1 MSVSLRCYS
10 TSLGCPKNRV
20 DTERLL
26 GSLGVALVPVE
37 SPDEA
42 ELVFINTCAF
52 IQPATEESVRTIAQ
66 AIADIEDLPKR
77 PLLAVAGCLVGRYHA
92 EDLAPELPEVDL
104 WLDNSD
110 LEEWPAMLARKLGL
124 PEPTVPGRIL
134 STGPSYAW
142 LKISDGCR
150 HACSFCAIPNIRGG
164 HRSHCKDMIVREA
177 RALLD
182 QGVKEL
188 NLVAQ
193 DLTEWGCDL
202 DGKQDLRTLLDGLL
216 PLPGLE
222 RLRLMYLYPA
232 GMTHEMLKYLREA
245 GKPFVPYF
253 DVPVQHSHPDV
264 LSRMGRPFARNPR
277 EAIDRI
283 RNVFPEAALRTSI
296 MVGFPGE
303 TEAEFAQT
311 KDTCTRA
318 GFARMHVFPYSER
331 EGTKA
336 ALMPDSVP
344 RHIREER
351 ARELIALGRE
361 LEKKALEA
369 RIGREEDVLVEE
381 IDGQGNGAG
390 YTGGYMRVCV
400 EGGKPGEIARV
411 RITGTDG
418 EELTGEIIENEKG
431 EIHMSDCLF
440 CKIAAGE
447 IPSTKVYED
456 ETTLAFRDIAPQ
468 APVHVLV
475 IPKKHVSGWYDAQ
488 GESDETLAHLMR
500 VAAQVAKSEGIVESG
515 FRVVSNCG
523 DDAQQTVKHLHLHVL
538 GGKKMDGR
546 MA

>member
-66 AIADIEDLPKR
+66 AIADIEELPKR

-110 LEEWPAMLARKLGL
+110 LEAWPAMLARKLGL

-222 RLRLMYLYPA
+222 RLRLVSLP
-232 GMTHEMLKYLREA
+232 RRN
-245 GKPFVPYF
+245 
-253 DVPVQHSHPDV
+253 D
-264 LSRMGRPFARNPR
+264 ARN
-277 EAIDRI
+277 
-283 RNVFPEAALRTSI
+283 
-296 MVGFPGE
+296 
-303 TEAEFAQT
+303 
-311 KDTCTRA
+311 
-318 GFARMHVFPYSER
+318 
-331 EGTKA
+331 
-336 ALMPDSVP
+336 
-344 RHIREER
+344 
-351 ARELIALGRE
+351 
-361 LEKKALEA
+361 
-369 RIGREEDVLVEE
+369 
-381 IDGQGNGAG
+381 
-390 YTGGYMRVCV
+390 
-400 EGGKPGEIARV
+400 
-411 RITGTDG
+411 
-418 EELTGEIIENEKG
+418 
-431 EIHMSDCLF
+431 
-440 CKIAAGE
+440 
-447 IPSTKVYED
+447 
-456 ETTLAFRDIAPQ
+456 
-468 APVHVLV
+468 
-475 IPKKHVSGWYDAQ
+475 
-488 GESDETLAHLMR
+488 
-500 VAAQVAKSEGIVESG
+500 AQVSARGGQAV
-515 FRVVSNCG
+515 R
-523 DDAQQTVKHLHLHVL
+523 TVL
-538 GGKKMDGR
+538 
-546 MA
+546 

>member
-26 GSLGVALVPVE
+26 GSLGVALVPIE

-66 AIADIEDLPKR
+66 AIADIEELPKR

-110 LEEWPAMLARKLGL
+110 LEAWPAMLARKLGL

-216 PLPGLE
+216 PSSMNSRRCSKCSSVSPGNPTMMLV
-222 RLRLMYLYPA
+222 RRAASGNTLRMRSMA
-232 GMTHEMLKYLREA
+232 SRGLRA
-245 GKPFVPYF
+245 K
-253 DVPVQHSHPDV
+253 
-264 LSRMGRPFARNPR
+264 GRP
-277 EAIDRI
+277 I
-283 RNVFPEAALRTSI
+283 
-296 MVGFPGE
+296 
-303 TEAEFAQT
+303 
-311 KDTCTRA
+311 
-318 GFARMHVFPYSER
+318 
-331 EGTKA
+331 
-336 ALMPDSVP
+336 
-344 RHIREER
+344 
-351 ARELIALGRE
+351 
-361 LEKKALEA
+361 
-369 RIGREEDVLVEE
+369 
-381 IDGQGNGAG
+381 
-390 YTGGYMRVCV
+390 
-400 EGGKPGEIARV
+400 
-411 RITGTDG
+411 IT
-418 EELTGEIIENEKG
+418 LN
-431 EIHMSDCLF
+431 
-440 CKIAAGE
+440 
-447 IPSTKVYED
+447 
-456 ETTLAFRDIAPQ
+456 R
-468 APVHVLV
+468 
-475 IPKKHVSGWYDAQ
+475 
-488 GESDETLAHLMR
+488 
-500 VAAQVAKSEGIVESG
+500 
-515 FRVVSNCG
+515 
-523 DDAQQTVKHLHLHVL
+523 
-538 GGKKMDGR
+538 
-546 MA
+546 